1 LPKIV
6 RTSPTPKTQP
16 QNLPQQMDKTK
27 PLNKKTFLYLLLAS
41 FFITNALIAEFGGV
55 KMFSVEKL
63 LGINPLQLNI
73 FGIIT
78 DLNLSVGVLIWPIVF
93 IFSDIINEY
102 FGKTGVQRIS
112 FITAGMIAYSFLII
126 LIWTDMPP
134 ADFWLKLNGLD
145 SQGRPFDINFAYTT
159 IFRMGLG
166 IVIGSLTAFL
176 VSQLVDAY
184 VFHYFKKITG
194 HKFLWLR
201 STGSTVVSQ
210 LIDSFLI
217 LFVAFYF
224 LGNWSMEQVF
234 KVGLIQYTYKVLL
247 AIALTPIIY
256 LVHALIDAYLG
267 KQSSEIIIEEADK
280 NWTK

>member
-1 LPKIV
+1 MQIMFISTNPKAYF
-6 RTSPTPKTQP
+6 
-16 QNLPQQMDKTK
+16 QQMDKTK

-55 KMFSVEKL
+55 KMFSIEKL
-63 LGINPLQLNI
+63 LGIAPLQLNI
-73 FGIIT
+73 LGIIT

-102 FGKTGVQRIS
+102 FGKSGVQRIS

-126 LIWTDMPP
+126 LMWTDMPP
-134 ADFWLKLNGLD
+134 ADFWLKINGLD
-145 SQGRPFDINFAYTT
+145 ALGRPFDINFAYST

-166 IVIGSLTAFL
+166 IIVGSLTAFL

-184 VFHYFKKITG
+184 VFHYFKKLTG
-194 HKFLWLR
+194 HKYLWLR

-217 LFVAFYF
+217 LLVAFYF
-224 LGNWSMEQVF
+224 LGNWSLEQVL
-234 KVGLIQYTYKVLL
+234 KVGTIQYLYKVIL
-247 AIALTPIIY
+247 AIILTPVIY
-256 LVHALIDAYLG
+256 LVHAAIDAYLG
-267 KQSSEIIIEEADK
+267 KESSEIIIGEADK
-280 NWTK
+280 NWTE